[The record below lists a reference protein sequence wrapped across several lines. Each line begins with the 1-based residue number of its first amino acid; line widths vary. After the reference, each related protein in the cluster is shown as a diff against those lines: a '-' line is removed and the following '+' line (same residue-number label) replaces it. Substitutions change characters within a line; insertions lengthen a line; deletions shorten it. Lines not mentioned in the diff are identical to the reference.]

1 MQLSDW
7 QDNFATALLDPVL
20 PIPQGLIEPGG
31 NSSAKR
37 FAVYRNNVMAGLIDA
52 LRETFPVTLRIV
64 GADFFAAMARVY
76 VASDPPRSPILLE
89 YGGGFA
95 NFIEKFEPASS
106 LPYLSDVCRI
116 ERAWLE
122 AYHAP
127 EALPI
132 EMSQLK
138 SVSPSEI
145 PTLRLGLHPSVRLV
159 RSKFPAL
166 TIWKTNIDG
175 GTPIPV
181 DLHAG
186 GEDVLIS
193 RPHADVEVR
202 SISRSAFTFVQ
213 AMANKS
219 TILQAAEIALDSDPE
234 FMLSSALVAVFGS
247 GLIVDSHTAGIAR
260 RIASE
265 AEDEER

>member
-7 QDNFATALLDPVL
+7 QSDFATALLDPVL

-37 FAVYRNNVMAGLIDA
+37 FAVYRNNVVAGLIDA
-52 LRETFPVTLRIV
+52 LKETFPVTLRIV
-64 GADFFAAMARVY
+64 GEDFFAAMARVY
-76 VASDPPRSPILLE
+76 VTSDPPRSPILLE
-89 YGGGFA
+89 YGFGFA
-95 NFIEKFEPASS
+95 NFIEHFEPASC

-132 EMSQLK
+132 DLPQLGE
-138 SVSPSEI
+138 VAQSEI
-145 PTLRLGLHPSVRLV
+145 PTLQLELHPSVRLV

-175 GTPIPV
+175 GTPVPV
-181 DLHAG
+181 DLQAG
-186 GEDVLIS
+186 GEDVLIG
-193 RPHADVEVR
+193 RPYAEVEVR
-202 SISRSAFTFVQ
+202 SIAGSAFELVQ
-213 AMANKS
+213 AMATQS
-219 TILQAAEIALDSDPE
+219 TILQAAEIALNSDPK
-234 FMLSSALVAVFGS
+234 FLLSNSLVALFGA
-247 GLIVDSHTAGIAR
+247 GLIVNYHTAANC
-260 RIASE
+260 SE
-265 AEDEER
+265 SCK